1 MSRPVRILYLLDAD
15 TDFEADRGV
24 EQLARG
30 LGAEFTT
37 DVRRLGTGAGRNL
50 ATATLGLRR
59 GGAAGFDLVH
69 AVGPRSLT
77 VAALGTSLPVVYS
90 PVGNVGPRDV
100 RWLRAVMGYRR
111 VDVVCPTAT
120 LRRTLVERGVPI
132 GRCHLLRPGVDFA
145 RVRRRRDAAL
155 RERLGFAEDDRV
167 LLAAGESSRS
177 ANHVE
182 AAWAA
187 IILHLLDP
195 RYRLLIWGR
204 GPHVPHVR
212 RFADGSRQ
220 TDVLTIAEERL
231 GTVDYE
237 ALLPATDA
245 VLVATTGAIPTLPIA
260 IVMAAALPIVSTVTP
275 TTSELLEDRHTALMT
290 PAGRPRQLA
299 RRVMDLYED
308 PRLQWSVADMAR
320 TEAYEYFAQTRF
332 LNQYRQVY
340 RQVAEGRDVF
350 VPEQAT
356 GAGLQFHGVR

>member
-1 MSRPVRILYLLDAD
+1 VGFA
-15 TDFEADRGV
+15 A
-24 EQLARG
+24 
-30 LGAEFTT
+30 
-37 DVRRLGTGAGRNL
+37 DVRRLGTVAGRNL

-59 GGAAGFDLVH
+59 GGEAGLDLVH

-77 VAALGTSLPVVYS
+77 VAALGSSLPVVYS
-90 PVGNVGPRDV
+90 PLGRPGPRDV

-132 GRCHLLRPGVDFA
+132 GRCHLVRPGVDFA

-167 LLAAGESSRS
+167 LLAAGESGRS

-204 GPHVPHVR
+204 GAMVPHIR

-220 TDVLTIAEERL
+220 PRVLTIAEARL
-231 GTVDYE
+231 GAVDYE
-237 ALLPATDA
+237 SLLPATDA
-245 VLVATTGAIPTLPIA
+245 VLLSSTGAVPTLPIA
-260 IVMAAALPIVSTVTP
+260 IAMAAALPVVATVTR

-290 PAGRPRQLA
+290 PPGRPRQLA

-308 PRLQWSVADMAR
+308 SRLQWSIADMAR

-332 LNQYRQVY
+332 LNQYRQLY
-340 RQVAEGRDVF
+340 QQVAEGRDVS
-350 VPEQAT
+350 VPEQAA
-356 GAGLQFHGVR
+356 GVGLQFHGVR